1 MDWTI
6 GHLDYFLDRFFEP
19 FFLPLFG
26 SFCEGGGGRKTISSQ
41 GRVGCSLTVLWERWE
56 ADCYYLGKGGR

>member
-19 FFLPLFG
+19 FFFYHFLDHFVRG
-26 SFCEGGGGRKTISSQ
+26 GGGGRPSVV
-41 GRVGCSLTVLWERWE
+41 REELDAV
-56 ADCYYLGKGGR
+56 

>member
-19 FFLPLFG
+19 FFFNHFLDHFVR
-26 SFCEGGGGRKTISSQ
+26 GGGGRPSVV
-41 GRVGCSLTVLWERWE
+41 REELDAV
-56 ADCYYLGKGGR
+56 